1 MCVHFLREIFL
12 TLHKN
17 GCIHTGGHTI
27 GMSRCTSFRQRL
39 YNQSGNG
46 MADYTLDV
54 SYAAQLRQGCPRSGG
69 DNNLFPLD
77 FVSPAKFD
85 NFYFKN
91 ILSGKGLL
99 SSDQVL
105 LTKSAETAALV
116 KAYADDV
123 NLFFKHFAQSMVNMG
138 NISPLTGSQGEIRK
152 NCRRLNNYYH

>member
-1 MCVHFLREIFL
+1 MDSTPHVC
-12 TLHKN
+12 
-17 GCIHTGGHTI
+17 TGGHTI

-46 MADYTLDV
+46 MADSTLDV

-77 FVSPAKFD
+77 FVTPAKFD
-85 NFYFKN
+85 NFYYKN
-91 ILSGKGLL
+91 LLAGKGLL
-99 SSDQVL
+99 SSDEVL

-116 KAYADDV
+116 KAYAADV
-123 NLFFKHFAQSMVNMG
+123 NLFFQHFAQSMVNMG

-152 NCRRLNNYYH
+152 NCRRLNSDH